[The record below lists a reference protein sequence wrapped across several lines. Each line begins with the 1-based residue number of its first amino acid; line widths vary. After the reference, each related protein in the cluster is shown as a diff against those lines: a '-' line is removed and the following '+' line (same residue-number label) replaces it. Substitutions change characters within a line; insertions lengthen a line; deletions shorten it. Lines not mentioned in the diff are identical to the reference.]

1 MRPAVPCVLTVIHS
15 GARWARMLCWRG
27 VVYARG
33 ATTSLRFL
41 RGAEGRRLF
50 ETQSDPFASELR
62 QCLTTQL

>member
-41 RGAEGRRLF
+41 RGTEGRRL
-50 ETQSDPFASELR
+50 LR
-62 QCLTTQL
+62 PNLILSRANFVSV